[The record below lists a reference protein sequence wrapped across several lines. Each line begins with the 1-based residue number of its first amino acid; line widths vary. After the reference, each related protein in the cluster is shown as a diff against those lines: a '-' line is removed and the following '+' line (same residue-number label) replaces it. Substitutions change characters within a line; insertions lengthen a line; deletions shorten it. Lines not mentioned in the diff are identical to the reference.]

1 MGKFLESGSLFTNH
15 EGFAA
20 VILYMVWPDQCQ
32 SLHGDNGRP
41 RANIKTEH
49 HNKSHIY
56 TISVTVLQ
64 ITHLPQ
70 IHSNNL
76 QDGDI
81 PINQSIN
88 QSINPSINHSVN
100 QSINQ
105 SINQSY
111 CKQSNKWTIEAMN
124 QPINCINKLNKVVDK
139 DPIRSTSW
147 PFSCPVL
154 ARAQRAKARRITGS
168 RHRTSSRLL

>member
-1 MGKFLESGSLFTNH
+1 MRDLPPLYYIWCDRINVSPFMGIMEDQEQTSKLSIITNH
-15 EGFAA
+15 TSIQFQL
-20 VILYMVWPDQCQ
+20 LYSKSPTCHKFTPIICRMETYQ
-32 SLHGDNGRP
+32 S
-41 RANIKTEH
+41 
-49 HNKSHIY
+49 
-56 TISVTVLQ
+56 
-64 ITHLPQ
+64 
-70 IHSNNL
+70 
-76 QDGDI
+76 
-81 PINQSIN
+81 INQSIN
-88 QSINPSINHSVN
+88 QSIHQSINQSLSQSIN

-105 SINQSY
+105 SNQSY